1 MDSFKIFTSYFKRQY
16 KYFCFVAL
24 HLYRSFM
31 VWLHSIIVEPLESIV
46 EKYLKNEPTETNWVQ
61 FYSLTTCA
69 YIADFGIE
77 RFAFDSMESYL
88 CPVTNYFDLF
98 VKNEYD
104 LFLNHS
110 VKKPKYDHEFDQTPE
125 IIETLFV
132 ARKEDRY
139 IFRTFPVFRALTN
152 YKEFGV
158 MPEKSDIQF
167 VIIEYKH
174 PKMLDKIELKIP
186 DSFYL
191 VNNELLSP
199 AFIQRLL
206 ELQRSYYVFDF
217 DYEVMFIDDDLESR
231 KLHFN
236 NYVKLEKTSYK
247 ICSTYSENNICENIV
262 EEALPEKEEALPEKE
277 EALPEKEEALPE
289 KEEALPVIE
298 ETLPEKE
305 AALPVIEETN
315 EWEHITEIEKVVTPL
330 SNTFVVACCLLMGGG
345 LPLAQ
350 IMNLPCRFTG

>member
-1 MDSFKIFTSYFKRQY
+1 MDSFKKVSSYFKRSY
-16 KYFCFVAL
+16 KYFCFFAL

-31 VWLHSIIVEPLESIV
+31 IWLHLVLITPLEKIV
-46 EKYLKNEPTETNWVQ
+46 DKYFKNEPIETNWVQ

-69 YIADFGIE
+69 YIGDFGIE
-77 RFAFDSMESYL
+77 RFSFDSMDTYL
-88 CPVTNYFDLF
+88 CPVTNHFDLF

-110 VKKPKYDHEFDQTPE
+110 VKKPNYDYEFDQIPE

-132 ARKEDRY
+132 ARKEDKY
-139 IFRTFPVFRALTN
+139 VFRTFPVFRSLTT
-152 YKEFGV
+152 YKEFDV
-158 MPEKSDIQF
+158 MPEKSNIQF

-174 PKMLDKIELKIP
+174 PKMFEKIELKIP

-199 AFIQRLL
+199 AFIQRML

-231 KLHFN
+231 ILHFN

-247 ICSTYSENNICENIV
+247 ICSTYSEV
-262 EEALPEKEEALPEKE
+262 EEGTPSEKEEKEQPEEEEEKEEEEAQPEKEEEQSEENKPEK
-277 EALPEKEEALPE
+277 
-289 KEEALPVIE
+289 
-298 ETLPEKE
+298 
-305 AALPVIEETN
+305 EETN
-315 EWEHITEIEKVVTPL
+315 EWENIKEIEKVETQL
-330 SNTFVVACCLLMGGG
+330 SNSFIFACCLLMGGVI
-345 LPLAQ
+345 PLAQ
-350 IMNLPCRFTG
+350 IFNIPCRVIG